1 MSVSEPFDL
10 DRFVEAQ
17 EGVYAQVL
25 AELRRGRK
33 ESHWIWFIFPQLRG
47 LGVSAMSQTYGL
59 AGLEEARAF
68 AAHPVLGPRLRECVQ
83 AVLEHRGRSAEA
95 VLGSVDALKFRSCL
109 TLFSRAVPD
118 ETIFLQGLRQCFAA
132 QADQRTLQRLGASP

>member
-10 DRFVEAQ
+10 NRFVEAQ

-118 ETIFLQGLRQCFAA
+118 ETIFLQGLRQCFGA